1 MAGMVALGAVVRP
14 QLPPELLLTVARA
27 AEQAGLGE
35 VWLWEDCFA
44 EGGLTT
50 AAAML
55 ASTDRLRVGVGILPT
70 PLRNVA
76 LAAMEMATLD
86 RLFPGRVAFG
96 VGHGVQEWMG
106 QVGARPAS
114 PLTLLAEYATAL
126 RGLLAGEEVSTAG
139 SYVTLDRVRL
149 AWPPAAPLPVL
160 AGAVGPRTL
169 RLAGEVADGTILTAG
184 STPDSVRAARE
195 VLAAARADTGRAGS
209 PLVVVYVLAAVD
221 DTGRERAV
229 LEAREWGLDLQPDA
243 LLAGSP
249 AEVAAGVRR
258 FAAAGADTVVLQ
270 PAGDEPDP
278 QGFVRWA
285 GEQVQPLLG

>member
-1 MAGMVALGAVVRP
+1 MVALGVVVRP
-14 QLPPELLLTVARA
+14 QLPPERLLPVARA
-27 AEQAGLGE
+27 AEQAGLDE

-76 LAAMEMATLD
+76 LAAMEVATVE
-86 RLFPGRVAFG
+86 RLFPGRFSFG

-114 PLTLLAEYATAL
+114 PLTLLAEYTLAL
-126 RGLLAGEEVSTAG
+126 RGLLAGDEVSTAG

-149 AWPPAAPLPVL
+149 AWPPAAPPPVL

-184 STPDSVRAARE
+184 STPGSVRAARE

-209 PLVVVYVLAAVD
+209 HLLVVYVPAAFD
-221 DTGRERAV
+221 AEGRERAL
-229 LEAREWGLDLQPDA
+229 LEAGEWGLDLQPDA
-243 LLAGSP
+243 LLAGGP

-258 FAAAGADTVVLQ
+258 LAAAGADTVVLQ
-270 PAGDEPDP
+270 PAGNEPDP
-278 QGFVRWA
+278 EGFVRWA
-285 GEQVQPLLG
+285 AEQVQPLLA

>member
-1 MAGMVALGAVVRP
+1 MVALGVVVRP
-14 QLPPELLLTVARA
+14 QLPPERLLPVARA
-27 AEQAGLGE
+27 AEQAGLDE

-76 LAAMEMATLD
+76 LAAMEVATVE
-86 RLFPGRVAFG
+86 RLFPGRFSFG

-114 PLTLLAEYATAL
+114 PLTLLAEYTLAL
-126 RGLLAGEEVSTAG
+126 RGLLAGDEVSTAG

-149 AWPPAAPLPVL
+149 AWPPAAPPPVL

-184 STPDSVRAARE
+184 STPGSVRAARE

-209 PLVVVYVLAAVD
+209 HLLVVYVPAAFD
-221 DTGRERAV
+221 AEGRERAL
-229 LEAREWGLDLQPDA
+229 LEAGEWGLDLQPDA
-243 LLAGSP
+243 LLAGRP

-258 FAAAGADTVVLQ
+258 LAAAGADTVVLQ
-270 PAGDEPDP
+270 PAGNEPDP
-278 QGFVRWA
+278 EGFVRWA
-285 GEQVQPLLG
+285 AEQVQPLLA

>member
-1 MAGMVALGAVVRP
+1 MVALGVVVRP
-14 QLPPELLLTVARA
+14 QLPPERLLPVARA
-27 AEQAGLGE
+27 AEQAGLDE

-76 LAAMEMATLD
+76 LAAMEVATVE
-86 RLFPGRVAFG
+86 RLFPGRFSFG

-114 PLTLLAEYATAL
+114 PLTLLAEYTLAL
-126 RGLLAGEEVSTAG
+126 RGLLAGDEVSTAG

-149 AWPPAAPLPVL
+149 AWPPAAPPPVL

-184 STPDSVRAARE
+184 STPASVRAARE

-209 PLVVVYVLAAVD
+209 HLLVVYVPAAFD
-221 DTGRERAV
+221 AEGRERAL
-229 LEAREWGLDLQPDA
+229 LEAGEWGLDLQPDA
-243 LLAGSP
+243 LLAGGP

-258 FAAAGADTVVLQ
+258 LAAAGADTVVLQ
-270 PAGDEPDP
+270 PAGNEPDP
-278 QGFVRWA
+278 EGFVRWA
-285 GEQVQPLLG
+285 AEQVQPLLA

>member
-1 MAGMVALGAVVRP
+1 MVALGVVVRP
-14 QLPPELLLTVARA
+14 QLPPERLLPVARA

-76 LAAMEMATLD
+76 LAAMEVATVE
-86 RLFPGRVAFG
+86 RLFPGRFSFG

-114 PLTLLAEYATAL
+114 PLTLLAEYTLAL
-126 RGLLAGEEVSTAG
+126 RGLLAGDEVSTAG

-149 AWPPAAPLPVL
+149 AWPPAAPPPVL

-184 STPDSVRAARE
+184 STPGSVRAARE

-209 PLVVVYVLAAVD
+209 HLLVVYVPAAFD
-221 DTGRERAV
+221 AEGRERAL
-229 LEAREWGLDLQPDA
+229 LEAGEWGLDLQPDA
-243 LLAGSP
+243 LLAGGP

-258 FAAAGADTVVLQ
+258 LAAAGADTVVLQ
-270 PAGDEPDP
+270 PAGNEPDP
-278 QGFVRWA
+278 EGFVRWA
-285 GEQVQPLLG
+285 AEQVQPLLA

>member
-1 MAGMVALGAVVRP
+1 MVALGVVVRP
-14 QLPPELLLTVARA
+14 QLPPERLLPVARA
-27 AEQAGLGE
+27 AEQAGLDE

-76 LAAMEMATLD
+76 LAAMEVATVE
-86 RLFPGRVAFG
+86 RLFPGRFSFG

-114 PLTLLAEYATAL
+114 PLTLLAEYTLAL
-126 RGLLAGEEVSTAG
+126 RGLLAGDEVSTAG

-149 AWPPAAPLPVL
+149 AWPPAAPPPVL

-184 STPDSVRAARE
+184 STPGSVRAARE

-209 PLVVVYVLAAVD
+209 HLLVVYVPAAFD
-221 DTGRERAV
+221 AEGRERAL
-229 LEAREWGLDLQPDA
+229 LEAGEWGLDLQPDA
-243 LLAGSP
+243 LLAGRP
-249 AEVAAGVRR
+249 AEVAAGVGR

-270 PAGDEPDP
+270 PAGNEPDP
-278 QGFVRWA
+278 EGFVRWA
-285 GEQVQPLLG
+285 AEQVQPLLA

>member
-1 MAGMVALGAVVRP
+1 MVALGVVVRP
-14 QLPPELLLTVARA
+14 QLPPERLLPVARA
-27 AEQAGLGE
+27 AEQAGLDE

-76 LAAMEMATLD
+76 LAAMEVATVE
-86 RLFPGRVAFG
+86 RLFPGRFSFG

-114 PLTLLAEYATAL
+114 PLTLLAEYTLAL
-126 RGLLAGEEVSTAG
+126 RGLLAGDEVSTAG

-149 AWPPAAPLPVL
+149 AWPPAAPPPVL

-184 STPDSVRAARE
+184 STPGSVRAARE

-209 PLVVVYVLAAVD
+209 HLLVVYVPASFDAE
-221 DTGRERAV
+221 GRERAL
-229 LEAREWGLDLQPDA
+229 LEAGEWGLDLQPDA
-243 LLAGSP
+243 LLAGGP

-258 FAAAGADTVVLQ
+258 LAAAGADTVVLQ
-270 PAGDEPDP
+270 PAGNEPDP
-278 QGFVRWA
+278 EGFVRWA
-285 GEQVQPLLG
+285 AEQVQPLLA

>member
-1 MAGMVALGAVVRP
+1 MVALGVVVRP
-14 QLPPELLLTVARA
+14 QLPPERLLPVARA
-27 AEQAGLGE
+27 AEQAGLDE

-76 LAAMEMATLD
+76 LAAMEVATVE
-86 RLFPGRVAFG
+86 RLFPGRFSFG

-114 PLTLLAEYATAL
+114 PLTLLAEYTLAL
-126 RGLLAGEEVSTAG
+126 RGLLAGDEVSTAG

-149 AWPPAAPLPVL
+149 AWPPAAPPPVL

-184 STPDSVRAARE
+184 STPGSVRAARE

-209 PLVVVYVLAAVD
+209 HLLVVYVPAAFD
-221 DTGRERAV
+221 AEGRERAL
-229 LEAREWGLDLQPDA
+229 LEAGEWGLDLQPDA
-243 LLAGSP
+243 LLAGRP

-270 PAGDEPDP
+270 PAGNEPDP
-278 QGFVRWA
+278 EGFVRWA
-285 GEQVQPLLG
+285 AEQVQPLLA